1 VAFSTPGGGLVS
13 GMSSALS
20 LEGWSWEEMSM
31 ESAAALN
38 VNWPNPNPRRFR
50 GFGGF
55 GQQDEDPPT
64 YEEQVE
70 QLKDFFAA
78 ARAYR
83 DAVAAGE
90 EVRTDSRDSVL
101 RHVGAPDGGG
111 GGAECFEISLDM
123 LPRRRSAG
131 STPTRS

>member
-1 VAFSTPGGGLVS
+1 MMYTECSTYLLLCVCVCAVEPPSTPDGGLVS

-50 GFGGF
+50 GFPGF
-55 GQQDEDPPT
+55 GGPQEPPPS
-64 YEEQVE
+64 YEEQV
-70 QLKDFFAA
+70 QNLKGFFGE

-90 EVRTDSRDSVL
+90 GIRLKIS
-101 RHVGAPDGGG
+101 
-111 GGAECFEISLDM
+111 FE
-123 LPRRRSAG
+123 
-131 STPTRS
+131 